1 MILHRVSNLI
11 YNIRLK
17 WIWLYH
23 TYTFNWAHRPL
34 CDRFKSGVLQVGRL
48 HLCRSCMFAYI
59 GIVLG
64 IFTSLNYSTFI
75 QQIQLI
81 WLLSALSPVI
91 FLSYPTW
98 YKKLPRFIQDA
109 LRLTMGI
116 FIGISPFLIIYQ
128 NYLSGITTLIV
139 MSVFWW
145 IYFRQRQIR
154 KRHACDKCPELDLP
168 EICSGF
174 KEQAAAIRLYEIQAT
189 EFMYKSG
196 RGIPPEVVRN
206 TRINK

>member
-34 CDRFKSGVLQVGRL
+34 CDRFKSGVLQFGRL

-64 IFTSLNYSTFI
+64 IFISLKYSTFI
-75 QQIQLI
+75 RHIQLI
-81 WLLSALSPVI
+81 SLISALFPVI
-91 FLSYPTW
+91 LLSYPRW
-98 YKKLPRFIQDA
+98 YKRFPRFIQDG

-116 FIGISPFLIIYQ
+116 FIGIVPFLIVYQ
-128 NYLSGITTLIV
+128 NYLTGIITFIF
-139 MSVFWW
+139 MSVFWG
-145 IYFRQRQIR
+145 IYLRQRQIR
-154 KRHACDKCPELDLP
+154 KRHACDKCPEYDLP

-174 KEQAAAIRLYEIQAT
+174 KEQAAAIRLYEIEAT
-189 EFMYKSG
+189 DLMYQSG
-196 RGIPPEVVRN
+196 RGIPREIVRN
-206 TRINK
+206 TRTDI

>member
-34 CDRFKSGVLQVGRL
+34 CDRFRSGVLQFGRI

-64 IFTSLNYSTFI
+64 ILTSLKFSIFI

-81 WLLSALSPVI
+81 WILSALFPII
-91 FLSYPTW
+91 FLSYPKL
-98 YKKLPRFIQDA
+98 YKKFPRFFQDV

-116 FIGISPFLIIYQ
+116 FIGVSPFLLIYQ

-174 KEQAAAIRLYEIQAT
+174 KEQADAICLYEIQAT
-189 EFMYKSG
+189 DFMYKSG

-206 TRINK
+206 TRTNK

>member
-1 MILHRVSNLI
+1 MILHRVLNLI

-34 CDRFKSGVLQVGRL
+34 CDRFKSGVLQFGRL

-64 IFTSLNYSTFI
+64 ITTSINYSTFI

-81 WLLSALSPVI
+81 WLISALFPVI
-91 FLSYPTW
+91 FLSYPRL
-98 YKKLPRFIQDA
+98 YKELPRFIQDA

-128 NYLSGITTLIV
+128 NYPSGITTVIV

-189 EFMYKSG
+189 DFMYRSG
-196 RGIPPEVVRN
+196 RGIPTEVVRN
-206 TRINK
+206 TETNK